1 MAAMNEH
8 DDRSLLEAHLEE
20 GDGLRRLL
28 PDACGAQVLAAAMV
42 VRRTLQQGGKLLI
55 CGNGGSAAASQH
67 LAAEFV
73 GALDPAV
80 ARRGLPA
87 VALTTD
93 TSIITAV
100 GNDFGLEAV
109 FERQVEALGK
119 AGDTLLAISTSGQSE
134 NVVRAARR
142 AQAADMAVA
151 GLTGADGGALAACCD
166 VCVRVPSS
174 RTQQVQEAHLAIGHV
189 LCALVER
196 TFR

>member
-1 MAAMNEH
+1 MEDH
-8 DDRSLLEAHLEE
+8 DDRSLLAAHVEE
-20 GDGLRRLL
+20 GIGVRRRL
-28 PDACGAQVLAAAMV
+28 PDACGSEVLAAARA
-42 VRRTLQQGGKLLI
+42 VRRTLQQGGALLI

-80 ARRGLPA
+80 TRRGLPA

-93 TSIITAV
+93 PSIITAV
-100 GNDFGLEAV
+100 GNDFGLGAV
-109 FERQVEALGK
+109 FERQVEALGR

-142 AQAADMAVA
+142 ARAARMTVV

-166 VCVRVPSS
+166 VCIRVPSN
-174 RTQQVQEAHLAIGHV
+174 RTQQVQEAHLAIAHV
-189 LCALVER
+189 VCALVER
-196 TFR
+196 AFR